1 MGSFSKIINPVLKR
15 NLIFIHGKGGVGKTA
30 FSHAIASR
38 LAEKGKRT
46 LWTTFENPTRP
57 AGEILQKS
65 DCLWE
70 LNCDFTQAFEEYASM
85 KIGIPALTRIFLQN
99 KLMRYMSKAAPGIH
113 ELVLLGKVWYERNHF
128 DHIVVDMPSTGYGI
142 AMFQSTENFVKL
154 FHGGPLNKDA
164 EAMLETFRDPEST
177 AHLIVAL
184 PEEMPLRESLE
195 LSDYLKNLF
204 PVNPAWFFV
213 NRLFPAPKS
222 LQTSKLS
229 QSSGSSTSPESTT
242 LSESNTSNA
251 PSLGETPH
259 DWPSP
264 MATSAEEYARKR
276 YLLENYNL
284 RLWRDAGITFGKLGF
299 VPNAGAL
306 SPDSSFEKLVQ
317 NLATQLRTKAYL

>member
-1 MGSFSKIINPVLKR
+1 MDSFSKIITPVLKR
-15 NLIFIHGKGGVGKTA
+15 NLLFVHGKGGVGKTA
-30 FSHAIASR
+30 LSHAIASR

-57 AGEILQKS
+57 SGEILQKS

-164 EAMLETFRDPEST
+164 EAMLGTFRDPEST

-204 PVNPAWFFV
+204 PVNPALFFV
-213 NRLFPAPKS
+213 NRLFPAPKLGPPS
-222 LQTSKLS
+222 KRSQSTESNSSPEFNTSKD
-229 QSSGSSTSPESTT
+229 
-242 LSESNTSNA
+242 
-251 PSLGETPH
+251 PSLAETPQ

-264 MATSAEEYARKR
+264 MATSAEDYARKR

-299 VPNAGAL
+299 VPLAGAL

-317 NLATQLRTKAYL
+317 NLATQLRTQAYL